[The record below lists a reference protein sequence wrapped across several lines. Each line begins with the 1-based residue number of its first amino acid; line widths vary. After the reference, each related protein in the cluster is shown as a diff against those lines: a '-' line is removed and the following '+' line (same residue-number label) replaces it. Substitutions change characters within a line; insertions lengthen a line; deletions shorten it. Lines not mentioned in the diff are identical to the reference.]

1 MAPQQ
6 VGGPAIKTILPLV
19 AEVDTWVFVAAWLGV
34 AVKTNPTT
42 NALATAT
49 TFPIIS
55 LIPSGGGS
63 NRVLPTE
70 FERVKDWGRIEST
83 CQFSLLC

>member
-6 VGGPAIKTILPLV
+6 VGGPAMNTILPLPEDRDPCV
-19 AEVDTWVFVAAWLGV
+19 LVAAWLGV
-34 AVKTNPTT
+34 AVRTNPTT

-70 FERVKDWGRIEST
+70 FERVKD
-83 CQFSLLC
+83 

>member
-42 NALATAT
+42 ATAT

-70 FERVKDWGRIEST
+70 FERVKD
-83 CQFSLLC
+83 